1 MKYQI
6 IDGMVW
12 CDEIESWV
20 YFDEWIEFELSELQV
35 KIPYKNYLLLDFCS
49 GFADLN

>member
-12 CDEIESWV
+12 CDEIENWV
-20 YFDEWIEFELSELQV
+20 YFDEWIEFELSELQA
-35 KIPYKNYLLLDFCS
+35 KIAYKNYLTFNVNG